1 MIVLAVLMGV
11 CYLGG
16 FVLFFFRMRSAA
28 RRLDARSE
36 TAMTTGLSLA
46 FIIPFGL
53 GISGGAMIFGSQNA
67 ALTVAVL
74 SSVSIFVG
82 LWLIPGSLMS
92 GIERLEVREKE
103 ACNERFNKLMRQR
116 VEERKKRSMASVA
129 AGSSTETRS

>member
-92 GIERLEVREKE
+92 GIERLEAREKD
-103 ACNERFNKLMRQR
+103 ACNERFNKLMRER
-116 VEERKKRSMASVA
+116 VEERKKRSMVPVA
-129 AGSSTETRS
+129 AGSSTEIRS